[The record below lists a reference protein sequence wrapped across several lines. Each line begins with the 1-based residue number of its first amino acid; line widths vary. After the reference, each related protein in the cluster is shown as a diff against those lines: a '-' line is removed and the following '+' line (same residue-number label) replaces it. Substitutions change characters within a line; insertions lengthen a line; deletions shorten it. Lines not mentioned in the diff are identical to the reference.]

1 MKPLR
6 RLLDRVGKPFHPGG
20 RLARFFPL
28 YEAADTFFYSPAKVS
43 TTGAHVRDALDLK
56 RMMMLVIIAALP
68 CVLMAM
74 FNTGLQANL
83 ALDPAKA
90 ALLVGWRHEVI
101 ALLGTGYS
109 PHSLLANG
117 VHGALYFLPLYAVTM
132 AVGISWE
139 VLFAVVRKLEVN
151 EGFFVTGLLF
161 PLICPPDTPLW
172 QAALAISFGVVLGKE
187 VFGGTGMNFINPA
200 LAARAFLFFAY
211 PASISGDAV
220 WTAIPAAAAQDGFSG
235 ATVLSQLRQMTGP
248 FAEQPFAQAPA
259 LWTAFIGFEPG
270 SMGETS
276 ALACLIG
283 AVVLIVTGI
292 GSWRIMA
299 GVTLGT
305 VLMATLLNVIGSTGN
320 PYYAVP
326 FWWHMV
332 AGGWAF
338 ATVFMATDPV
348 TAPFANAGRWIYG
361 LLIGVMIV
369 VIRVFNPAYPESVM
383 LVILFMNVVAP
394 FIDYLLVQ
402 ANLRRGARRRAQT

>member
-20 RLARFFPL
+20 RLARLFPL
-28 YEAADTFFYSPAKVS
+28 YEAIDTLFYSPAKV
-43 TTGAHVRDALDLK
+43 TQTGAHVRDALDLK
-56 RMMMLVIIAALP
+56 RMMMLVLIAALP
-68 CVLMAM
+68 CVYMAM

-83 ALDPAKA
+83 ALDPDKA
-90 ALLVGWRHEVI
+90 ALLGGWRHAVI
-101 ALLGTGYS
+101 ALLGVGYS
-109 PHSLLANG
+109 PHSWLANV

-132 AVGISWE
+132 VVGISWE
-139 VLFAVVRKLEVN
+139 LLFSVVRKLEVN

-211 PASISGDAV
+211 PASMSGDAV
-220 WTAIPAAAAQDGFSG
+220 WVAMPASAAWDGYTG
-235 ATVLSQLRQMTGP
+235 ATVLAQMRQMSGS
-248 FAEQPFAQAPA
+248 FADLQ
-259 LWTAFIGFEPG
+259 LSWWNAFIGFEPG

-305 VLMATLLNVIGSTGN
+305 VLMAWLLNAIGSVDN

>member
-1 MKPLR
+1 MRKLR
-6 RLLDRVGKPFHPGG
+6 QLLDRIGKPFHPGG
-20 RLARFFPL
+20 RLERFHPL
-28 YEAADTFFYSPAKVS
+28 YEAADTFFYSPAKTT

-56 RMMMLVIIAALP
+56 RMMILVVIACLP

-74 FNTGLQANL
+74 VNTGLQANL
-83 ALDPAKA
+83 ALNPAKVA
-90 ALLVGWRHEVI
+90 QLSGWRHAVI
-101 ALLGTGYS
+101 ALLGTGYA
-109 PHSLLANG
+109 PTSLVANL
-117 VHGALYFLPLYAVTM
+117 VHGALYFVPLYAVTM
-132 AVGISWE
+132 IVGIVWE
-139 VLFAVVRKLEVN
+139 VGFSIVRKLEVN

-211 PASISGDAV
+211 PASMSGDAV
-220 WTAIPAAAAQDGFSG
+220 WTALPATAALDGFSG
-235 ATVLSQLRQMTGP
+235 ATVLAQMRQMTTP
-248 FAEQPFAQAPA
+248 FDG
-259 LWTAFIGFEPG
+259 LNLSWWNAFIGLEPG

-283 AVVLIVTGI
+283 AVVLIGTGI
-292 GSWRIMA
+292 GSWRTMA
-299 GVTLGT
+299 GVALGT
-305 VLMATLLNVIGSTGN
+305 IAMALLFNGLGPATN

-332 AGGWAF
+332 VGGWAF

-348 TAPFANAGRWIYG
+348 TSPFSDTGRWIYG
-361 LLIGVMIV
+361 LMIGALIVL
-369 VIRVFNPAYPESVM
+369 IRVFNPAYPESAM

-394 FIDYLLVQ
+394 FIDYVLVQ
-402 ANLRRGARRRAQT
+402 ANLRRRGRRRAQT